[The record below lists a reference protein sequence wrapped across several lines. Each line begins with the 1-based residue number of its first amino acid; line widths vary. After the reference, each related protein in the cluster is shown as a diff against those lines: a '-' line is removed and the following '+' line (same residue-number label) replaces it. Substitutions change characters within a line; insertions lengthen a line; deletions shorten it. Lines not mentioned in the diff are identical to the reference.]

1 MTGFHT
7 FVKNADYYR
16 KSADY
21 AECIGKNAIYG
32 MIFLMMSVKKSHV
45 IYKKD
50 IT

>member
-1 MTGFHT
+1 MR
-7 FVKNADYYR
+7 KNADYYR

-21 AECIGKNAIYG
+21 AEDIGKNVIYG
-32 MIFLMMSVKKSHV
+32 MILLMMTVKKSHA